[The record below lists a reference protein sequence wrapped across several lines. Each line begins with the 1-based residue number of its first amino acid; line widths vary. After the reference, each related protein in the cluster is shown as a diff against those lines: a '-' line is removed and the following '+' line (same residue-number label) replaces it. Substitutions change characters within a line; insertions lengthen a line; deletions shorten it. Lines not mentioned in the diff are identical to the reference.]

1 MSQRHGQ
8 SKTRLYGIF
17 NGMKQRCYNAKHPS
31 YEYYGAKG
39 ITICDEW
46 LNDFMSFKEW
56 AESHGY
62 TDELTIDR
70 IDPKKGYSPDNC
82 QWLTI
87 NENASKAKYSRTRD
101 SYKKAQEGFKGYWR
115 AESERREANKRIKE
129 IDEII
134 KLLPDLNWRQLEI
147 VKDCINWVVAQEN
160 AYIRIHGEDKK

>member
-1 MSQRHGQ
+1 MNQRHGQ
-8 SKTRLYGIF
+8 SKTRLYRIY
-17 NGMKQRCYNAKHPS
+17 NGMKQRCYNPKGAS

-46 LNDFMSFKEW
+46 LNDFLSFKEW

-70 IDPKKGYSPDNC
+70 IDPQKGYYPDNC
-82 QWLTI
+82 QWLTPS
-87 NENASKAKYSRTRD
+87 ENSAKTKYIKTKE
-101 SYKKAQEGFKGYWR
+101 SYVKAQQGFRGYWR
-115 AESERREANKRIKE
+115 TESERRDANKRIAE

-134 KLLPDLNWRQLEI
+134 KMLPDLNYRQLWI

-160 AYIRIHGEDKK
+160 AYKRLHKEDKK